1 MMKDLQW
8 RCNIFQH
15 LDNNT
20 LYEIIK
26 LRVDIFVVEQKC
38 PYPELDEK
46 DRHNETLHLS
56 AHDDEKLI
64 AYARLLPPGL
74 SYSETS
80 IGRFAVASSLRQQ
93 GIGSL
98 LMTKCLD
105 ETNKTWPEHNIKIS
119 AQEYLQD
126 FYERFGFIKV
136 SDSYLEDDIPHIAML
151 KDKNK
156 INN

>member
-1 MMKDLQW
+1 MNDLQW
-8 RCNIFQH
+8 RCNFFQQ

-38 PYPELDEK
+38 PYPELDGK
-46 DRHNETLHLS
+46 DRHHETLHLS

-74 SYSETS
+74 SYPETS
-80 IGRFAVASSLRQQ
+80 IGRFAVGSSSRQQ

-98 LMTKCLD
+98 LMTNCLN
-105 ETNKTWPEHNIKIS
+105 EANKAWPEHNIKIS
-119 AQEYLQD
+119 AQEYLQE
-126 FYERFGFIKV
+126 FYEKFGFIKV
-136 SDSYLEDDIPHIAML
+136 SDRYFEDDIPHIAML

-156 INN
+156 INS

>member
-1 MMKDLQW
+1 MKELQW
-8 RCNIFQH
+8 QCAYFQQ

-56 AHDDEKLI
+56 GYDNEKLI

-74 SYSETS
+74 SYPETS
-80 IGRFAVASSLRQQ
+80 IGRFAVDSSSRQQ
-93 GIGSL
+93 GIGSML
-98 LMTKCLD
+98 ITKCLD
-105 ETNKTWPEHNIKIS
+105 ETNKAWPEHNIKIS
-119 AQEYLQD
+119 AQEYLQE
-126 FYERFGFIKV
+126 FYEKFGFIKT
-136 SDSYLEDDIPHIAML
+136 SDRYLEDDIPHIAML